1 MDERQKRFIFM
12 STDVLEKK
20 AQLLQLRTS
29 VLQAERERIA
39 GEQIISVAEARRK
52 LRERVK
58 PAHYRDLNC

>member
-1 MDERQKRFIFM
+1 M